1 MKGYGAQ
8 ADVTCRPGVD
18 VAVGIFEQQLTRCI
32 NATIDA
38 ATIALGMAEADAL
51 SVIQVKLT
59 PTGGIVGARSRV
71 SDTGSS

>member
-8 ADVTCRPGVD
+8 ADVACRPGVD
-18 VAVGIFEQQLTRCI
+18 VAVSIFEQQLACCI
-32 NATIDA
+32 NATVDA

-71 SDTGSS
+71 SGTPM